1 LTKDE
6 ALKLALEALET
17 CGDDEWH
24 SEDDYGMMQV
34 YNEQQVSAA
43 ITAIKEALAQPA
55 PPPPECKTEAEQIAY
70 AFGWWKALEYVRTE
84 QAAQEPVAWMNN
96 KDFEPIRVRIMQEAY
111 ELADR
116 NDSESYNAI
125 KVMCGDV
132 QRMLPPKRPW
142 VGLTDEE
149 REEIENRPFSQND
162 WLWFYTRAIEAKL
175 KELNT

>member
-1 LTKDE
+1 MTDE
-6 ALKLALEALET
+6 KSAPRPCQAWWDWYLSSPIDYRKVY
-17 CGDDEWH
+17 GDPSVWTEQDT
-24 SEDDYGMMQV
+24 QV
-34 YNEQQVSAA
+34 FQQ
-43 ITAIKEALAQPA
+43 AQP
-55 PPPPECKTEAEQIAY
+55 
-70 AFGWWKALEYVRTE
+70 
-84 QAAQEPVAWMNN
+84 AQEPVAWMNN

-149 REEIENRPFSQND
+149 IEQMGLSNYIKVIRE
-162 WLWFYTRAIEAKL
+162 TEAKL
-175 KELNT
+175 KEKNT